1 MSPEHFRI
9 LSRNPG
15 LTYDEYFNFHPQEII
30 MKQPLREV
38 PVSIKN
44 IWTDKHQFANVH
56 KLISCIFNV
65 MTLSFPE
72 PTRLLVS
79 TKTGSSGIITFPD
92 QDFRSSSFMA
102 HAWLGLH
109 HGVQGLNQ
117 WGCVPQRN
125 SICTG
130 KARKVEFCV
139 YKFSW
144 SFLLHIHLKF
154 LLIEPHL
161 FWFVYK
167 QFYFR

>member
-79 TKTGSSGIITFPD
+79 TKTGSSGII
-92 QDFRSSSFMA
+92 
-102 HAWLGLH
+102 
-109 HGVQGLNQ
+109 
-117 WGCVPQRN
+117 
-125 SICTG
+125 
-130 KARKVEFCV
+130 
-139 YKFSW
+139 
-144 SFLLHIHLKF
+144 KF
-154 LLIEPHL
+154 LNFEFDSAHVKYDVYTGPASIFRLLLAVLSDWAVQPFDYQRRIPVYADWEVVH
-161 FWFVYK
+161 FVPLVTS
-167 QFYFR
+167 QFKCNRTVELG